1 MKTIGGRLRAGLMIA
16 AAFGGA
22 TVAAAQASA
31 ASAAPS
37 EVAAATGEAR
47 PVSGWL
53 DFCART
59 PGECALDVAEPSVI
73 GLAPKTWRLIS
84 SVNRRVNA
92 TVRSLTDEAHWG
104 VSDRWDVPA
113 DGFGDCEDYQL
124 LKRWLLAEAG
134 LPRRAMR
141 MTVVVDEAGDGHAVL
156 MICTDRGDL
165 ILDNKTD
172 AILPWHRTGYAI
184 VKRESQS
191 SAAAWVSLGVA
202 AAPSATAADLHEGV
216 GARPSTW

>member
-1 MKTIGGRLRAGLMIA
+1 MKTIGGRVRAGLMIA
-16 AAFGGA
+16 AAFAG
-22 TVAAAQASA
+22 AAAAPT
-31 ASAAPS
+31 SAAPR
-37 EVAAATGEAR
+37 ETAAASGEAR

-59 PGECALDVAEPSVI
+59 PRECALDAAEPSAIV
-73 GLAPKTWRLIS
+73 LAPKTWRLIS

-92 TVRSLTDEAHWG
+92 TIRSMTDEEHWG
-104 VSDRWDVPA
+104 VSDRWDLPD

-124 LKRWLLAEAG
+124 LKRRLLAEAG

-156 MICTDRGDL
+156 MIRTDRGDL

-172 AILPWHRTGYAI
+172 AVLPWHRTGYAF

-202 AAPSATAADLHEGV
+202 AGPSATAADPHAGV
-216 GARPSTW
+216 VAPPPTP

>member
-1 MKTIGGRLRAGLMIA
+1 
-16 AAFGGA
+16 
-22 TVAAAQASA
+22 
-31 ASAAPS
+31 
-37 EVAAATGEAR
+37 
-47 PVSGWL
+47 
-53 DFCART
+53 
-59 PGECALDVAEPSVI
+59 
-73 GLAPKTWRLIS
+73 
-84 SVNRRVNA
+84 
-92 TVRSLTDEAHWG
+92 
-104 VSDRWDVPA
+104 
-113 DGFGDCEDYQL
+113 
-124 LKRWLLAEAG
+124 
-134 LPRRAMR
+134 

-156 MICTDRGDL
+156 MIRTDRGDL